1 MPKILKPYTII
12 PSSLYVHRDADRQIK
27 NIINDMGRPGY
38 VLVSRQ
44 MGKTNLLLNAK
55 RELESPDDVFVYI
68 DLSNGFDT
76 ARDCFENIIDIAIET
91 NYEKF
96 NTASKL
102 IKERRSEIRDTP
114 PHKQHLNE
122 LRLLLK
128 EIKGKF
134 IIILD
139 EIDALTKTSYSDQ
152 IFAQIRSIY
161 FSRVNF
167 QELENLTYI
176 LSGVIEPSEIIKDQ
190 KISPF
195 NIGQKIFLNDFNEEE
210 FSQLLT
216 NSKIELEQEIRD
228 RIFYWTAGNPR
239 ITWDICS
246 EIENRISQNENLTI
260 ELIDLIVKEMYLIKF
275 DKPPIDH
282 IRELLENDREIRN
295 SIIEIEYEK
304 GKEVSDKIKS
314 KLYLAGIINY
324 DDDEIHIKNRIIK
337 EALNLNWIKSL
348 EEEEKGFV
356 KLAIEKFE
364 SEKFNESLELFE
376 RFLEDNEFEE
386 ADISLCYYYM
396 GYASYRASLF
406 HKTINYLNNTRFDI
420 EDEAKLYYR
429 CLNLKG
435 LALYYERQ
443 ISKSLSC
450 FKEIMKSGRKD
461 EIFARAVVSYGVV
474 IVESNETKHRE
485 DAKEIFKDISN
496 GIGLD
501 NEKLKEP
508 FIKEMKSIAN
518 FNLAQIFQLDGNT
531 KEASI
536 HYKKAIELGKDNNKP
551 SILLALL
558 KITNKNEEKYE
569 LLNQLILLLDD
580 KNIEPTVSNI
590 ENQLNFSFDDLKSI
604 AIISYID
611 FRDTLFEKIKLHL
624 NKIGDFP
631 LAKHLYDLAVFSV
644 AKNQERSITTKILS
658 SIKENFENIEYG
670 VDKEIKYKTLKGL
683 AHLTNINET
692 NAYHIEYCKLFNEE
706 NFEEID
712 VVDLEL
718 FASLVYTL
726 SEKKKYKDA
735 LEYIEIINSKK
746 DTVSDEYLINYLVIY
761 HLELNIYYYTNKRT
775 KTIEKAKEIIDLAND
790 NKIKKKTSN
799 LLGETGLDVIRQNAE
814 TILKPVATP
823 QKPRVSAK
831 KYGRNEFVKVR
842 YKDGTIIE
850 TKFKKVEKDLSANEC
865 FILN

>member
-76 ARDCFENIIDIAIET
+76 ARSCFENIIDLAIET

-96 NTASKL
+96 EVTSKV

-210 FSQLLT
+210 FNQLLT
-216 NSKIELEQEIRD
+216 NSKINLEQNIRD
-228 RIFYWTAGNPR
+228 RIFHWTSGNPR
-239 ITWDICS
+239 ITWDVCS
-246 EIENRISQNENLTI
+246 EIENKINHNEKLTI
-260 ELIDLIVKEMYLIKF
+260 ELIDVIVKEMYLIKF
-275 DKPPIDH
+275 DRPPIDH

-295 SIIEIEYEK
+295 SIVEIEYEK
-304 GKEVSDKIKS
+304 GKEVSDKVKS

-324 DDDEIHIKNRIIK
+324 DDDDIHIKNRIIK
-337 EALNLNWIKSL
+337 EALNLNWIQSL
-348 EEEEKGFV
+348 EEEEKGIV
-356 KLAIEKFE
+356 RLAIEKFE
-364 SEKFNESLELFE
+364 KEKYKESLELFE
-376 RFLEDNEFEE
+376 RFLTDNEFEE
-386 ADISLCYYYM
+386 TDRSLCYYYM
-396 GYASYRASLF
+396 GYASYRSSF
-406 HKTINYLNNTRFDI
+406 FEKTINYLSNTRFDP
-420 EDEAKLYYR
+420 EDNAKWYYT
-429 CLNLKG
+429 CVNLKG
-435 LALYYERQ
+435 LAFYYEGQ
-443 ISKSLSC
+443 IDKCLPC
-450 FKEIMKSGRKD
+450 FKEIMESGRKD
-461 EIFARAVVSYGVV
+461 EIFARACLSYGVACL
-474 IVESNETKHRE
+474 ESDEVKQRK
-485 DAKEIFKDISN
+485 DALKIFKEVIAGD
-496 GIGLD
+496 GL
-501 NEKLKEP
+501 NKEKVKES
-508 FIKEMKSIAN
+508 FIQELKSIAN
-518 FNLAQIFQLDGNT
+518 FNIARIMQLEGDFVKASNYY
-531 KEASI
+531 KEAVKI
-536 HYKKAIELGKDNNKP
+536 GKDSNKP

-558 KITNKNEEKYE
+558 KITQENEEKYK
-569 LLNQLILLLDD
+569 LLNQLISLLDD
-580 KNIEPTVSNI
+580 KKIEPIESNI
-590 ENQLNFSFDDLKSI
+590 ESQLNFSFDDLKN
-604 AIISYID
+604 IIIITYLNFNDS
-611 FRDTLFEKIKLHL
+611 LFNKIKPHL
-624 NKIGDFP
+624 NKIGDLT
-631 LAKHLYDLAVFSV
+631 LARHLYDLAVFSNR
-644 AKNQERSITTKILS
+644 KNQERSITEKLLI
-658 SIKENFENIEYG
+658 SIKENFESIEYG

-683 AHLTNINET
+683 AFLTNIKKSIVN
-692 NAYHIEYCKLFNEE
+692 HIEYCNIFNGE
-706 NFEEID
+706 NFEAID
-712 VVDLEL
+712 IVDLEI
-718 FASLVYTL
+718 FASLIYNL
-726 SEKKKYKDA
+726 SEKKKYDTA
-735 LEYIEIINSKK
+735 LKYVGIINSKK
-746 DTVSDEYLINYLVIY
+746 EIVSDENLINYLVIY
-761 HLELNIYYYTNKRT
+761 HLELNIYYFTNDRP
-775 KTIEKAKEIIDLAND
+775 KAILKAEEIIDLVND
-790 NKIKKKTSN
+790 NEIKKRTSS

-814 TILKPVATP
+814 SILKPEATI
-823 QKPRVSAK
+823 QKPRISAK
-831 KYGRNEFVKVR
+831 KYGRNEIIKVR

-850 TKFKKVEKDLSANEC
+850 TKFKKVEKDLSKNEC